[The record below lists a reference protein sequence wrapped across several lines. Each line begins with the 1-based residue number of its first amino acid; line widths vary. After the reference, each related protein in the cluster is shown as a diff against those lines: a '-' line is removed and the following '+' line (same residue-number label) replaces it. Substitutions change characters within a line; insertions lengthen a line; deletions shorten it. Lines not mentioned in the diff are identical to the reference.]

1 VSSTFD
7 DHPHPA
13 TIQIPTGEP
22 NGAKLQVPST
32 FSGMEG
38 KRLILE
44 TGERIG
50 MSTPVSVEYNDALF
64 LGEVMLC
71 KPAADGNYRVEIF
84 VEQILTGLQSLIAL
98 RAGLLG
104 DIQAGNA
111 VPGNTQ
117 VAAAP
122 RAMAPVKLAQPQ
134 PPQNN

>member
-1 VSSTFD
+1 VNSTFE

-22 NGAKLQVPST
+22 NGAKLQVAST
-32 FSGMEG
+32 FSAMEG

-44 TGERIG
+44 APERIS
-50 MSTPVSVEYNDALF
+50 MSTPVSVEYNDAMF

-71 KPAADGNYRVEIF
+71 KPIADGNYRVEIF
-84 VEQILTGLQSLIAL
+84 VEQILTGLQSLMAL

-104 DIQAGNA
+104 DVQ
-111 VPGNTQ
+111 
-117 VAAAP
+117 AAASS
-122 RAMAPVKLAQPQ
+122 RAMAPINRSA

>member
-1 VSSTFD
+1 MISSFD

-22 NGAKLQVPST
+22 NGAKLNVPST
-32 FSGMEG
+32 FTGMEG

-44 TGERIG
+44 SPERIG
-50 MSTPVSVEYNDALF
+50 LATPVSVEYNDAMF

-71 KPAADGNYRVEIF
+71 RAAADGTYRVEIF

-104 DIQAGNA
+104 D
-111 VPGNTQ
+111 
-117 VAAAP
+117 AAAVKSRP
-122 RAMAPVKLAQPQ
+122 YAPVGSQARN
-134 PPQNN
+134 QNN

>member
-1 VSSTFD
+1 MTSTFD

-13 TIQIPTGEP
+13 TIQIPTGEA
-22 NGAKLQVPST
+22 NGAKLHVPST

-44 TGERIG
+44 APERIT
-50 MSTPVSVEYNDALF
+50 MSTPVSVEYNDAMF

-71 KPAADGNYRVEIF
+71 KATANGNYRVEIF

-104 DIQAGNA
+104 DMQNA
-111 VPGNTQ
+111 PP
-117 VAAAP
+117 P
-122 RAMAPVKLAQPQ
+122 RALVPVNRSAQSQ
-134 PPQNN
+134 RN

>member
-1 VSSTFD
+1 MNSTFD

-22 NGAKLQVPST
+22 NGAKLNVPST
-32 FSGMEG
+32 FTAMEG

-44 TGERIG
+44 AAERIG
-50 MSTPVSVEYNDALF
+50 MSTPVSVEYNDAMF

-71 KPAADGNYRVEIF
+71 KPIAEGNYRVEIF
-84 VEQILTGLQSLIAL
+84 VEQILTGLQSLMAL

-104 DIQAGNA
+104 DGQAA
-111 VPGNTQ
+111 V
-117 VAAAP
+117 AP
-122 RAMAPVKLAQPQ
+122 RSMVQVNLP

>member
-13 TIQIPTGEP
+13 TIQIPTGEA
-22 NGAKLQVPST
+22 NGAKHQVPST
-32 FSGMEG
+32 VSGMEG
-38 KRLILE
+38 KRLVLE
-44 TGERIG
+44 TEERVS
-50 MSTPVSVEYNDALF
+50 MSTPVSVEYNDAMF

-71 KPAADGNYRVEIF
+71 KPIGNGHYRVEVF

-104 DIQAGNA
+104 DAQSA
-111 VPGNTQ
+111 P
-117 VAAAP
+117 AP
-122 RAMAPVKLAQPQ
+122 RAMAPINLPH

>member
-44 TGERIG
+44 AGERVG
-50 MSTPVSVEYNDALF
+50 LSTPVSVEYNDALF

-71 KPAADGNYRVEIF
+71 KPTSEGNYRVEIF

-104 DIQAGNA
+104 DLQNGN
-111 VPGNTQ
+111 Q
-117 VAAAP
+117 AAATP
-122 RAMAPVKLAQPQ
+122 RAMAPVNLRQ